1 VLRTQVDIAAFLG
14 LTAAP
19 VIPTF
24 INQSN
29 SLDSMYSRL
38 ENEWHARYE
47 RWAESHA
54 ADHLVAGWSERG
66 LSRRLALVSHCIA
79 QAGLLPGSSLLDLGA
94 GPGAFTRRLKGHGF
108 SCIGLD
114 YSSKVLAIAK
124 SKDKSV
130 SYVQG
135 EAYHL
140 PFQRSRFM
148 GVICIGV
155 MQSLENVHLAI
166 EEMRRV
172 IETGGFLFLDGLNSL
187 FWLHSLKTG
196 KDRFFNTA
204 SRLNYHNPF
213 YLIDELQTLGFGRT
227 HLYWLAMPEKAQ
239 RYVEIPLLSSLP
251 IHSRLFGYAF
261 LISTQKLS
269 C

>member
-1 VLRTQVDIAAFLG
+1 
-14 LTAAP
+14 
-19 VIPTF
+19 
-24 INQSN
+24 
-29 SLDSMYSRL
+29 MYSRL

-54 ADHLVAGWSERG
+54 ADHLVSGWSERG

-79 QAGLLPGSSLLDLGA
+79 EARVIPGSCLLDLGA
-94 GPGAFTRRLKGHGF
+94 GPGVFTRLLKGFGF

-155 MQSLENVHLAI
+155 LQSLERVHLAI

-172 IETGGFLFLDGLNSL
+172 IEPGGYLFLDGLNSL
-187 FWLHSLKTG
+187 FWLHSLKVR
-196 KDRFFNTA
+196 KERFFNTP
-204 SRLNYHNPF
+204 SRMSYHNPF
-213 YLIDELQTLGFGRT
+213 YLIDELQNLGFGDTR
-227 HLYWLAMPEKAQ
+227 LYWLAMPQKAQ
-239 RYVEIPLLSSLP
+239 RCVEIPLLARSP

-261 LISTQKLS
+261 LISTQKLG

>member
-1 VLRTQVDIAAFLG
+1 
-14 LTAAP
+14 
-19 VIPTF
+19 
-24 INQSN
+24 
-29 SLDSMYSRL
+29 MYSRL

-47 RWAESHA
+47 RWAGTHA
-54 ADHLVAGWSERG
+54 ADHLVSGWSERG
-66 LSRRLALVSHCIA
+66 LSRRLALISRCITE
-79 QAGLLPGSSLLDLGA
+79 AGVIPGSWLLDLGA
-94 GPGAFTRRLKGHGF
+94 GPGVFTRRLNGFGF

-130 SYVQG
+130 PYVQG

-155 MQSLENVHLAI
+155 LQSLENVHLAI

-172 IETGGFLFLDGLNSL
+172 IEPRGYLFLDGLNSL
-187 FWLHSLKTG
+187 FWLHSLKLS
-196 KDRFFNTA
+196 KERFFNTA
-204 SRLNYHNPF
+204 SRMSYHNPF
-213 YLIDELQTLGFGRT
+213 YLIDQLQNLGFGETR
-227 HLYWLAMPEKAQ
+227 LYWLAMPQTAQ
-239 RYVEIPLLSSLP
+239 HCVEIPLLARSP

-261 LISTQKLS
+261 LISTQKLGS
-269 C
+269 